1 MTTAN
6 VRSPD
11 DAVCARMVDNQVPA
25 VQQTGCVDDALR
37 WISQARMNTL
47 RRETGD
53 ILFQLLWCN
62 RDVAAGAPASAQVLA
77 NANGRRTGTGYL
89 PGQIISLLLSP

>member
-25 VQQTGCVDDALR
+25 VQQTGCVGDALR
-37 WISQARMNTL
+37 WISQVRMNTM
-47 RRETGD
+47 RREPRNH
-53 ILFQLLWCN
+53 LFQFSG
-62 RDVAAGAPASAQVLA
+62 VIVM
-77 NANGRRTGTGYL
+77 
-89 PGQIISLLLSP
+89 